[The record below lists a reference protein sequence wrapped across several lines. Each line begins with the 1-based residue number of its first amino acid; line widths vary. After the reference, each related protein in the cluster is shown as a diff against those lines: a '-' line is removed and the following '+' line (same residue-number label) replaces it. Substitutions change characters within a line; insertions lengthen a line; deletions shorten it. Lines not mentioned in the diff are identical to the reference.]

1 MAKAKNDG
9 ESVQLEDAPKRRR
22 GRQPAPI
29 DPETG
34 EKVKMV
40 KHPVPDGYDVP
51 ADFYIYVSFN
61 KITDAGNPTVYSWIR
76 GANAQPVLDAEGN
89 AVFNEDGSQKM
100 TEPNGFPAY
109 THTDGRTIVDRAA
122 GIEWIKNHEA
132 AKAERD
138 ALKAQRELNASVRM
152 RNSAIRLAGIMA
164 RSVSATTGS
173 GE

>member
-1 MAKAKNDG
+1 MAKAKDTDTVV
-9 ESVQLEDAPKRRR
+9 EEAPKRRR
-22 GRQPAPI
+22 GRQPAPV

-34 EKVKMV
+34 EKVKLV

-51 ADFYIYVSFN
+51 ADFFTYVSFH
-61 KITDAGNPTVYSWIR
+61 KITEAGNPTVYSWIR
-76 GANAQPVLDAEGN
+76 GANAQPVVDAEGN
-89 AVFNEDGSQKM
+89 AVLNEDGSPKM

-164 RSVSATTGS
+164 RSVSANTGS